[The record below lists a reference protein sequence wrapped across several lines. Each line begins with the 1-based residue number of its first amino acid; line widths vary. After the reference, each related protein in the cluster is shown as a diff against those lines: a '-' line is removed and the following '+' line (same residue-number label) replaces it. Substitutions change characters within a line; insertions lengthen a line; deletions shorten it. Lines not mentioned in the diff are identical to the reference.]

1 MSQKQSAGELM
12 VFGLVDQ
19 ADRLAKSAKATQEM
33 LAERIEDLAHMETQ
47 VTAAVQSIHAAVK
60 NLEAERGKLEA
71 ERGKLAAVSPTL
83 QQNAVWA
90 IKETLREQGSQIGVE
105 IRQEVRGTLREPLE
119 DIRKGAAHVRQNVR
133 ETKWFFAAAYVLLGL
148 TIGALVSYWPLHV
161 SLARLQVE
169 VSDMAIRL
177 AAQQPPPAIIA
188 GSGSAQDH
196 RKKGK

>member
-60 NLEAERGKLEA
+60 NLEAERAKLA
-71 ERGKLAAVSPTL
+71 GERTKLAALNPTL
-83 QQNAVWA
+83 EKNATWA
-90 IKETLREQGSQIGVE
+90 MRETLREQGGQIKYQM
-105 IRQEVRGTLREPLE
+105 RQEVREALMEPLE
-119 DIRKGAAHVRQNVR
+119 DIRKGAVHVRQNVR

-148 TIGALVSYWPLHV
+148 TMGALLSYWPLHI

-169 VSDMAIRL
+169 AR
-177 AAQQPPPAIIA
+177 
-188 GSGSAQDH
+188 DH
-196 RKKGK
+196 RKQHEADQRGFHAWSLLCELEGFHA